1 MFFLNTDLTWLTSF
15 TSWKIRGNQVT
26 KLINYLP
33 LKNKIL
39 SSLLLISLRIF
50 LVLRIL
56 TQLKSTVFIFVFLFL
71 SFFFLFKLNVFK

>member
-56 TQLKSTVFIFVFLFL
+56 TQLKSTVYLFLF
-71 SFFFLFKLNVFK
+71 SSFFLFFSF